1 MSQKVILLDAIDFV
15 AASCSDFSYLSDDES
30 DENHILSGQMD
41 TNDRADLF
49 SDSEEDDIPLA
60 NIVQSTNTPSTSTL
74 GSPAKRT

>member
-15 AASCSDFSYLSDDES
+15 AASGSELSYLSDDES
-30 DENHILSGQMD
+30 DENRILSRQMD

-60 NIVQSTNTPSTSTL
+60 NIAQSNNTPSTSTL
-74 GSPAKRT
+74 GNPAKQT